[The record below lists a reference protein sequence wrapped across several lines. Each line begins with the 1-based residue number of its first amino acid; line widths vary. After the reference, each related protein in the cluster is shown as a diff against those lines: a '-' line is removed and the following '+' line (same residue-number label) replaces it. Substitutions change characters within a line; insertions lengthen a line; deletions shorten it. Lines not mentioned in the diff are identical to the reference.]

1 MRRQWKLFQTEGA
14 PTYVR
19 NCSCF
24 AVVPAEN
31 RPSEDLCGALRQVD
45 GYCLTIYAKSEFAA
59 NLALT
64 LERRAGAVDLGRLGS
79 VFKEEQRRRRAAFV
93 QGEIVVADG
102 RSDPMLFGGR
112 GRLLHDGRQWEAD
125 ELKTM
130 PVQIKRLKEMEAAG
144 VDVVELPTNAAVD
157 MKFAG
162 LNLAQPVAICR
173 DRFRVAESTGRVK
186 VRWS

>member
-1 MRRQWKLFQTEGA
+1 MKRRWKMVQTEGA

-19 NCSCF
+19 DCTRF
-24 AVVPAEN
+24 AAVPVAN
-31 RPSEDLCGALRQVD
+31 RPSKDLCGALTQVD
-45 GYCLTIYAKSEFAA
+45 DYCLTVYAKNEFSAI
-59 NLALT
+59 LALA

-79 VFKEEQRRRRAAFV
+79 TFKDERHRRRTAFV

-102 RSDPMLFGGR
+102 RSDPMLFGGH
-112 GRLLHDGRQWEAD
+112 GRLLHDCRQWESGVLED
-125 ELKTM
+125 M
-130 PVQIKRLKEMEAAG
+130 PVQIKRLKELEAAG

-157 MKFAG
+157 MKFAR

-173 DRFRVAESTGRVK
+173 DRFRLAELSGRVG